1 MDRMIAPVQAS
12 VPSPALTDAWTLGEL
27 RVPNR
32 VLLAPLAG
40 IGNWF
45 VRLQAKRYGAGMA
58 VSEMISSHALHHR
71 NRKTCTEMLRIAPR
85 ERSAGPVSIQ
95 LFGEDPAIMRSA
107 ASVVA
112 EAGAD

>member
-1 MDRMIAPVQAS
+1 MR
-12 VPSPALTDAWTLGEL
+12 ALTDPWSLGPV

-58 VSEMISSHALHHR
+58 VSEMVSSHAVHYG
-71 NRKTCTEMLRIAPR
+71 NRKTC
-85 ERSAGPVSIQ
+85 V
-95 LFGEDPAIMRSA
+95 
-107 ASVVA
+107 
-112 EAGAD
+112 